1 MADSCVF
8 CKIIKSEIPCHKI
21 YEDENT
27 ISFLDINPIAEG
39 HALVIPKT
47 HATLVEDLN
56 NDNISSIFETTQNI
70 SKKLRETLGKPSTT
84 IAIHNGKEAGQEI
97 PHVHVHII
105 PRDAVDGGGAIHNIM
120 SEPYQT
126 DNEKLQKLAD
136 RISI

>member
-8 CKIIKSEIPCHKI
+8 CKIIKGEIPCHKI

-56 NDNISSIFETTQNI
+56 NDNIS
-70 SKKLRETLGKPSTT
+70 
-84 IAIHNGKEAGQEI
+84 
-97 PHVHVHII
+97 
-105 PRDAVDGGGAIHNIM
+105 
-120 SEPYQT
+120 
-126 DNEKLQKLAD
+126 
-136 RISI
+136 